1 MEHLIIDLAKIG
13 LIVVAAAIALS
24 AFIGTAGMGSYDP
37 YAEDYYLPID
47 DDEDDCGDDG
57 HRPT

>member
-13 LIVVAAAIALS
+13 LIVVAAAIAVS
-24 AFIGTAGMGSYDP
+24 AFIGTYGMSYDP
-37 YAEDYYLPID
+37 YGDEFYKPI